1 MKKKLIKTHK
11 NIRKTLKNKIR
22 NIIDILNY
30 FVEEINTYI
39 I

>member
-1 MKKKLIKTHK
+1 MNKKLIKTYK